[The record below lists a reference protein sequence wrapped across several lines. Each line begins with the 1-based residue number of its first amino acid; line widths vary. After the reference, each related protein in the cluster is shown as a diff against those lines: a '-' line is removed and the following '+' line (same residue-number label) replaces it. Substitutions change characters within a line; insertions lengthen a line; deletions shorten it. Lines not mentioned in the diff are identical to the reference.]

1 MSRRL
6 RIKDSGLF
14 PEARPAKPFRR
25 AFRFLPAS
33 ACPCLPLPAPVCPCL
48 PLPAPAC
55 PCLLLS
61 APVCLCLLLPAPAC
75 PCLPL
80 SASACPCPRDCASVR
95 IPACFF
101 ARFSCLLFC
110 PFLLLAFLP
119 VSPACVSPVSA
130 CVSVLCNL
138 YTCLLFLPA
147 FTCVPV
153 GIPFCLLPG
162 FSQHS
167 CGRRPVFRFFRR
179 PLCRPAAV
187 RCDFPPQRSADAPPG
202 LSAGAVCAV
211 RCLEAVVAGECP
223 AEPIS
228 RCACFFT
235 GLNFQI
241 SFSFRTFARL

>member
-25 AFRFLPAS
+25 AFRFLPA
-33 ACPCLPLPAPVCPCL
+33 
-48 PLPAPAC
+48 
-55 PCLLLS
+55 
-61 APVCLCLLLPAPAC
+61 PVCL
-75 PCLPL
+75 CLPL
-80 SASACPCPRDCASVR
+80 SASARVSAPARVTALLSV
-95 IPACFF
+95 
-101 ARFSCLLFC
+101 
-110 PFLLLAFLP
+110 FLPAFLP
-119 VSPACVSPVSA
+119 VSPACVLPVSA
-130 CVSVLCNL
+130 CVSVLCYL
-138 YTCLLFLPA
+138 HPCLLFLPA

-153 GIPFCLLPG
+153 GIPFRLLPG

-167 CGRRPVFRFFRR
+167 CGRRPVFGFFRR

>member
-1 MSRRL
+1 MPL
-6 RIKDSGLF
+6 V
-14 PEARPAKPFRR
+14 P
-25 AFRFLPAS
+25 LPAS
-33 ACPCLPLPAPVCPCL
+33 
-48 PLPAPAC
+48 PAC
-55 PCLLLS
+55 VLPVSSCILLYP
-61 APVCLCLLLPAPAC
+61 PVSSCISVLCYLH
-75 PCLPL
+75 
-80 SASACPCPRDCASVR
+80 
-95 IPACFF
+95 
-101 ARFSCLLFC
+101 SCLLFL
-110 PFLLLAFLP
+110 PAF
-119 VSPACVSPVSA
+119 
-130 CVSVLCNL
+130 
-138 YTCLLFLPA
+138 CLLFLPA

-153 GIPFCLLPG
+153 GIPFRLFPG